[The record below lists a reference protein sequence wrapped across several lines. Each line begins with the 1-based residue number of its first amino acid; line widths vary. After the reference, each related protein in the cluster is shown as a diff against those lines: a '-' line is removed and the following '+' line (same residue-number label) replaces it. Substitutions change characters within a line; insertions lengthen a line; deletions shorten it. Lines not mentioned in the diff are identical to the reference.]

1 MTRGVKTYYPIV
13 NYYLSFC
20 RLLLL
25 IISPFLDSCD
35 SVLGSYLAQ
44 CSVLHRIRVES
55 FKGTLFC
62 FNGIILFNQ
71 FFAFKK
77 LSNMKISAN
86 INAERIAKNYN
97 LKVKLFSN
105 VFVIRKIS
113 GLKQLTKL
121 LL

>member
-86 INAERIAKNYN
+86 IERIAKNYN